1 MIYIKKKGLSDE
13 LKQKII
19 GIRKSEMWKRIDK
32 DDSDAI
38 RKVFDYEFPKGEIKE
53 LLLSEQGGLCAYC
66 MKRIRPDSSSRIEH
80 FIPLSTD
87 KEKAIEAI
95 EYSKGNVELAID
107 CLYNGIPKN
116 RNNSMDCN
124 FGDDDNDSERDEHG
138 EDFEDISYLLK
149 NFCIIIILLSK
160 EKGKSIE
167 EILGIIQKYNFRLFN
182 FIKENEEEFNSYLS
196 LTITDQGYE
205 LFENFKKGK
214 ETFGSFN
221 FQYKIFDPNC
231 NINVINNYINKND
244 IGNDLED
251 EEFELE
257 DDKDEKDNKDL
268 NQNEIDSLFNK
279 VLKKILIKD
288 NEEPIKSYNKIC
300 IPSFQYK
307 KRNNEKENIEDKKN
321 ENLKLIEYELLDYNE
336 EINFCIENLTNNE
349 IKFSFPSFKKI
360 EDNKDFKI
368 IKNDF
373 IIAVINPDL
382 VLDYHL
388 PAMNI
393 FYINKEHWIKIN
405 N

>member
-1 MIYIKKKGLSDE
+1 MNSEEKLN
-13 LKQKII
+13 KINENKI
-19 GIRKSEMWKRIDK
+19 NN
-32 DDSDAI
+32 
-38 RKVFDYEFPKGEIKE
+38 DYTKEIQQ
-53 LLLSEQGGLCAYC
+53 LLDMG
-66 MKRIRPDSSSRIEH
+66 
-80 FIPLSTD
+80 FD

-257 DDKDEKDNKDL
+257 DDKEEKDNKDL
-268 NQNEIDSLFNK
+268 NLNKTKEEEKKVIKRLQELGDFTEEEAIQAYYCCDKNEELAANYLFEQMN
-279 VLKKILIKD
+279 KD
-288 NEEPIKSYNKIC
+288 NIININKI
-300 IPSFQYK
+300 
-307 KRNNEKENIEDKKN
+307 N
-321 ENLKLIEYELLDYNE
+321 
-336 EINFCIENLTNNE
+336 
-349 IKFSFPSFKKI
+349 
-360 EDNKDFKI
+360 
-368 IKNDF
+368 
-373 IIAVINPDL
+373 
-382 VLDYHL
+382 
-388 PAMNI
+388 
-393 FYINKEHWIKIN
+393 INK
-405 N
+405 